1 MKSSSSRWN
10 SKQNCPPWGN
20 WNANRKL
27 DDFILNSTEIPNTEP
42 AIGFRKGYLPENLD
56 CSSLM
61 RMYLYVTCKIKTKEE
76 EEEEWKASAHKY
88 VRRGVHLAWR
98 SPAGGLPTPFAGA
111 GNGGRQVEI
120 LSELAVHPASC
131 RQWLQ
136 LVLRG
141 YVFGIEKKGGGGWQK
156 GLLCHT
162 CGFEYDTD
170 IFKALNTKECLC
182 YVGAECMGV
191 HVFSLLHVDSR
202 MMQFKTAPNR

>member
-1 MKSSSSRWN
+1 MKSSSARWN
-10 SKQNCPPWGN
+10 SKQNCPPRGN
-20 WNANRKL
+20 WNADRKL
-27 DDFILNSTEIPNTEP
+27 GDFILNSIEIPNTEP
-42 AIGFRKGYLPENLD
+42 DIGFRKGYLPENLSLT

-61 RMYLYVTCKIKTKEE
+61 RMYLYVPCKIKSE

-98 SPAGGLPTPFAGA
+98 SLAGGLPTLFAGA
-111 GNGGRQVEI
+111 GNGGRQAAI
-120 LSELAVHPASC
+120 LSELAVQPASC

-136 LVLRG
+136 LVPRG
-141 YVFGIEKKGGGGWQK
+141 YVSGIEKKSGGWQK

-191 HVFSLLHVDSR
+191 HVFPLLHEDSR
-202 MMQFKTAPNR
+202 MMQFKAAPNR